1 MKLSA
6 SPNRSYRS
14 NNSSA
19 KRDALFCEW
28 KSYTHN
34 RCHKPGD
41 PGLPFCA
48 YRSAAT
54 VGMARGASSPDS
66 EKRAKFE
73 QVWNTSQMPKTTKR
87 DGGARQF
94 GCRGLVSF
102 YNDRV
107 IEHVVVASA
116 LRGHLLESVS

>member
-73 QVWNTSQMPKTTKR
+73 QVWEHFADAEDDQEGWRRET
-87 DGGARQF
+87 
-94 GCRGLVSF
+94 V
-102 YNDRV
+102 RV
-107 IEHVVVASA
+107 PGP
-116 LRGHLLESVS
+116 RFLLQRPSD